1 MKQRFFDL
9 FQYFFLQLQRV
20 SIARRLFVL
29 GVIAVIPWSAIFFWP
44 DNLLHIYFLNIGQ
57 GDSVFIKTP
66 YNYQILIDGGPSDA
80 VLSELGKVMPFYDRN
95 IDLVFL
101 SHPHA
106 DHATGLIGVL
116 KRFSVGQVLVN
127 DIVYETDEY
136 QTFLSLV
143 RDKGVSKQSFLQGD
157 KIRLSDGIKLTSFWP
172 KAQTSIFEILDINKV
187 SQVLRL
193 DFSQFSALFTGDA
206 ELGVENPELVNF
218 EWGNIDILKVPHQGS
233 KGAVTK
239 DILEKLKPKLAVI
252 SVGQNKFGHPS
263 EEVIQLLS
271 NQNIKVVR
279 TDKEGTIEVVSDG
292 EGWKIVNF

>member
-1 MKQRFFDL
+1 MKRKLCDL
-9 FQYFFLQLQRV
+9 FDYFLFQFQGIRV
-20 SIARRLFVL
+20 SQRLFVL
-29 GVIAVIPWSAIFFWP
+29 GVIAVIPWLVIFFWP
-44 DNLLHIYFLNIGQ
+44 DNLLHIYFFNVGQ
-57 GDSVFIKTP
+57 GDSIFIKTP

-252 SVGQNKFGHPS
+252 SVGQNKFGHPG
-263 EEVIQLLS
+263 EEVIQLLR